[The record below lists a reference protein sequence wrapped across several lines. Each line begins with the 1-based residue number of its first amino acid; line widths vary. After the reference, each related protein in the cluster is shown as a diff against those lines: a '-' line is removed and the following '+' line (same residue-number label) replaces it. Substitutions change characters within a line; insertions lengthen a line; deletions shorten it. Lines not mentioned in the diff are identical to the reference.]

1 MKYNFLT
8 LTSEILSHRV
18 IVRMLYISLFVPH
31 FVCISDV
38 DQLVGW
44 QVWLLSRDLTVLP
57 FTLLTSSSL
66 DEARGCPCHQ
76 QPPLNNSLTSSVIF
90 LSLSVVFVNFWSD
103 LVINMRW
110 WVWSFLSALP
120 PSWYSSRISLV
131 KSSYYSRLITFTK
144 FKFQSWNFQYLTLEK
159 IQSEYFPIFYKMLNV
174 FEIKKFLVTLP
185 LQM

>member
-1 MKYNFLT
+1 MKYKIVP

-66 DEARGCPCHQ
+66 DEARRCPCHP
-76 QPPLNNSLTSSVIF
+76 QPPLNNSLTSLVIF
-90 LSLSVVFVNFWSD
+90 LCLPVVFVNFFIRPCYQYEMVSMKLPISPPAFLIFKSD
-103 LVINMRW
+103 L
-110 WVWSFLSALP
+110 
-120 PSWYSSRISLV
+120 
-131 KSSYYSRLITFTK
+131 TCEK
-144 FKFQSWNFQYLTLEK
+144 FVLLETNHIHK
-159 IQSEYFPIFYKMLNV
+159 V
-174 FEIKKFLVTLP
+174 
-185 LQM
+185 

>member
-1 MKYNFLT
+1 MKYKILT

-66 DEARGCPCHQ
+66 DEARRCPCHQ
-76 QPPLNNSLTSSVIF
+76 QPPLNNSLTSLYFSVSLWCLSIF
-90 LSLSVVFVNFWSD
+90 
-103 LVINMRW
+103 
-110 WVWSFLSALP
+110 
-120 PSWYSSRISLV
+120 
-131 KSSYYSRLITFTK
+131 
-144 FKFQSWNFQYLTLEK
+144 YLTLLSIWDGEYEASYQPSRLPD
-159 IQSEYFPIFYKMLNV
+159 IQVGSHLWKVRI
-174 FEIKKFLVTLP
+174 TRD
-185 LQM
+185 